1 MENNTNTNQSQSLNL
16 FQKIFGIFMSGVNSR
31 IPIRSNIYNKK
42 GYTAIGTS
50 NGNKLFEIDRKSPLL
65 GNANASNL
73 ISGYYERLL
82 ELKGYQL
89 LDITKLATNFF
100 ADYIVNFL
108 SDEGGG
114 SQIVT
119 ILNEDGSNNQVVT
132 DRINQI
138 LTKDIRIFDFIKN
151 HIQDFVFYGQYYA
164 LLATSHDESGHLK
177 FRIEEL
183 VDPVSVIQKKKRKTD
198 GSGEMDE
205 IYLAKGE
212 GGVIIEVPKKN
223 IIYLANHDL
232 RLVNDLADKI
242 EYNNGR
248 IKKDDPITNFLKPAP
263 TKPQHHQLDF
273 KKNNNNNY
281 ILKEGASI
289 DDAKTGKEN
298 RDKILIKE
306 SYITSE
312 PLFYSLLLKVKEL
325 VIKELLVSLISLRD
339 LSSVQIFLL
348 QFDKNIPLEAA
359 SELCKRA
366 AKLTNNTNE
375 LASFLTSQFDAISF
389 IENTLTQ
396 GTKFVPDYGAS
407 LSSKNSMLP
416 LDKLSD
422 KYIEIL
428 QTLDQC
434 RAAILGPLG
443 LPVSLT
449 DSSSGSKWQVL
460 QQSERANS
468 RVASF
473 LSGIKSSVTDL
484 VLNLYEQIYSDSID
498 PSLIKLHISEKTSVE
513 YNNQIN
519 QSESINGLLQSINA
533 ILQGSLQMLD
543 MGAPYL
549 DPKNYLT
556 YIQNLIR
563 DIDPNTENIIN
574 ERSIELYLQMVNAK
588 LAQQFEQFG
597 LDPSILQEDPNQQQ
611 QQQ

>member
-1 MENNTNTNQSQSLNL
+1 
-16 FQKIFGIFMSGVNSR
+16 MSGVNSR
-31 IPIRSNIYNKK
+31 IPVRSNIYNKK
-42 GYTAIGTS
+42 GYSAIGST
-50 NGNKLFEIDRKSPLL
+50 GNKLFEVDRKSPLL

-73 ISGYYERLL
+73 ISGYYERVL

-100 ADYIVNFL
+100 ADYIINFL
-108 SDEGGG
+108 SDENGG
-114 SQIVT
+114 SQLVSVM
-119 ILNEDGSNNQVVT
+119 NEDGTNNQQVT

-138 LTKDIRIFDFIKN
+138 LSKDIKIFDYIRN
-151 HIQDFVFYGQYYA
+151 HIQDFVFYGQYYSM
-164 LLATSHDESGHLK
+164 LVSSRDETGHLK

-183 VDPVSVIQKKKRKTD
+183 IDPVSVIKKKRRKTD
-198 GSGEMDE
+198 GSNDLEE
-205 IYLAKGE
+205 LYLAKGE
-212 GGVIIEVPKKN
+212 GGIIVEIPKKE
-223 IIYLANHDL
+223 IIYLANQDL
-232 RLVNDLADKI
+232 RLLNDLADKV
-242 EYNNGR
+242 EYNSGIRN
-248 IKKDDPITNFLKPAP
+248 KKDDPLASFLKPGSNKNQP
-263 TKPQHHQLDF
+263 YTPKFQD
-273 KKNNNNNY
+273 KNNKY
-281 ILKEGASI
+281 ILKDGVSVSDPKEGKA
-289 DDAKTGKEN
+289 N
-298 RDKILIKE
+298 RERVLVKE
-306 SYITSE
+306 SYTASE

-366 AKLTNNTNE
+366 AKLTNNTND
-375 LASFLTSQFDAISF
+375 LASFLTSQFDVISF

-396 GTKFVPDYGAS
+396 GTKFVPDYGGS
-407 LSSKNSMLP
+407 LSAKNPMLP

-422 KYIEIL
+422 KYIEIM

-443 LPVSLT
+443 LPISLT
-449 DSSSGSKWQVL
+449 DSTSGSKWQVL

-473 LSGIKSSVTDL
+473 LSGIKSSVIDL
-484 VLNLYEQIYSDSID
+484 VCNLYEIIYSEPLD
-498 PSLIKLHISEKTSVE
+498 PSLVKLHISEKTSVE

-519 QSESINGLLQSINA
+519 QSESINGLLQSINT

-543 MGAPYL
+543 MAAPYL
-549 DPKNYLT
+549 DARNYLT

-563 DIDPNTENIIN
+563 DIDPNTESIIN

-588 LAQQFEQFG
+588 TAQQFEQFG
-597 LDPSILQEDPNQQQ
+597 LDPSILQEDDQQQ
-611 QQQ
+611 QQ

>member
-1 MENNTNTNQSQSLNL
+1 MENNTNQHSNF

-119 ILNEDGSNNQVVT
+119 ILNEDGSNNQTVT

-138 LTKDIRIFDFIKN
+138 LSKDIKIFDFIKN

-183 VDPVSVIQKKKRKTD
+183 IDPVSVIQKKKRKND
-198 GSGEMDE
+198 DSGEMEE

-212 GGVIIEVPKKN
+212 GGIVIEVPKKN
-223 IIYLANHDL
+223 VIYLANHDL
-232 RLVNDLADKI
+232 RLVNDLADKA
-242 EYNNGR
+242 EYSNGR
-248 IKKDDPITNFLKPAP
+248 IKKDDPITNFLKPSPA
-263 TKPQHHQLDF
+263 KPQHYQPNF
-273 KKNNNNNY
+273 KKNNNY

-289 DDAKTGKEN
+289 EDAKQGKEN
-298 RDKILIKE
+298 KDRILIKE
-306 SYITSE
+306 SYVTSE

-443 LPVSLT
+443 LPISLT
-449 DSSSGSKWQVL
+449 DSTSGSKWQVL

-473 LSGIKSSVTDL
+473 LSGIMSSVTDL
-484 VLNLYEQIYSDSID
+484 VLNLYEQIYSESID

-533 ILQGSLQMLD
+533 IVQSSLQMLD
-543 MGAPYL
+543 MAAPYI
-549 DPKNYLT
+549 DPKNYLS

-588 LAQQFEQFG
+588 LSQQFEQFG
-597 LDPSILQEDPNQQQ
+597 LDPSILQQDPNQQQ
-611 QQQ
+611 

>member
-1 MENNTNTNQSQSLNL
+1 MENNTNQHSNF

-119 ILNEDGSNNQVVT
+119 ILNEDGSNNQTVT

-138 LTKDIRIFDFIKN
+138 LSKDIKIFDFIKN

-183 VDPVSVIQKKKRKTD
+183 IDPVSVIQKKKRKSD
-198 GSGEMDE
+198 DSGEMEE

-212 GGVIIEVPKKN
+212 GGIVIEVPKKN
-223 IIYLANHDL
+223 VIYLANHDL
-232 RLVNDLADKI
+232 RLVNDLADKA

-248 IKKDDPITNFLKPAP
+248 IKKDDPITNFLKPSPA
-263 TKPQHHQLDF
+263 KPQHYQPNF
-273 KKNNNNNY
+273 KKNNNY

-289 DDAKTGKEN
+289 EDAKQGKEN
-298 RDKILIKE
+298 KDRILIKE
-306 SYITSE
+306 SYVTSE

-443 LPVSLT
+443 LPISLT
-449 DSSSGSKWQVL
+449 DSTSGSKWQVL

-484 VLNLYEQIYSDSID
+484 VLNLYEQIYSESID

-533 ILQGSLQMLD
+533 IVQSSLQMLD
-543 MGAPYL
+543 MAAPYI
-549 DPKNYLT
+549 DPKNYLS

-588 LAQQFEQFG
+588 LGQQFEQFG
-597 LDPSILQEDPNQQQ
+597 LDPSILQQDPNQQQ
-611 QQQ
+611 

>member
-1 MENNTNTNQSQSLNL
+1 MEKNQTGGGL

-42 GYTAIGTS
+42 GYTPIGTT
-50 NGNKLFEIDRKSPLL
+50 GNKLFDIDRKSPLL

-73 ISGYYERLL
+73 ISGYYDRLL

-114 SQIVT
+114 SQIVS
-119 ILNEDGSNNQVVT
+119 IMNEDGTNNQQVT

-138 LTKDIRIFDFIKN
+138 LTKDIKIFDFIRN
-151 HIQDFVFYGQYYA
+151 HIQDFVFYGQYYSM
-164 LLATSHDESGHLK
+164 LVSSTDDSGHIK
-177 FRIEEL
+177 FRLEEL
-183 VDPVSVIQKKKRKTD
+183 VDPVSVIQKKKRKKD
-198 GSGEMDE
+198 GSGEMEE

-212 GGVIIEVPKKN
+212 GGVIIEVPKKD

-232 RLVNDLADKI
+232 RLINDLADKV
-242 EYNNGR
+242 EYGGMKK
-248 IKKDDPITNFLKPAP
+248 KKDDPLSSFLNPSNKFNQPW
-263 TKPQHHQLDF
+263 Q
-273 KKNNNNNY
+273 KKNNNY
-281 ILKEGASI
+281 ILKEGVSVN
-289 DDAKTGKEN
+289 DSREGKGN
-298 RDKILIKE
+298 REKILTQE
-306 SYITSE
+306 SYVTSE

-359 SELCKRA
+359 TELCKRTS
-366 AKLTNNTNE
+366 KLTNNTNE

-422 KYIEIL
+422 KYIEIM

-434 RAAILGPLG
+434 RSAILGPLG
-443 LPVSLT
+443 LPISLT
-449 DSSSGSKWQVL
+449 DSTSGSKWQVL

-473 LSGIKSSVTDL
+473 LSGIKSSITDL
-484 VLNLYEQIYSDSID
+484 ICNIYEIIYSEKID

-519 QSESINGLLQSINA
+519 QSESINGLLQSING
-533 ILQGSLQMLD
+533 ILQSSLTMLD
-543 MGAPYL
+543 LGAPYL
-549 DPKNYLT
+549 DPRNYLT

-563 DIDPNTENIIN
+563 DIDPNTESIIN

-588 LAQQFEQFG
+588 LGQQFEQFG
-597 LDPSILQEDPNQQQ
+597 LDPSILQEDPQQQ
-611 QQQ
+611 Q

>member
-1 MENNTNTNQSQSLNL
+1 MENNTNQHSNF

-119 ILNEDGSNNQVVT
+119 ILNEDGSNNQTVT

-138 LTKDIRIFDFIKN
+138 LSKDIKIFDFIKN

-183 VDPVSVIQKKKRKTD
+183 IDPVSVIQKKKRKND
-198 GSGEMDE
+198 DSGEMEE

-212 GGVIIEVPKKN
+212 GGIVIEVPKKN
-223 IIYLANHDL
+223 VIYLANHDL
-232 RLVNDLADKI
+232 RLVNDLADKA
-242 EYNNGR
+242 EYSNGR
-248 IKKDDPITNFLKPAP
+248 IKKDDPITNFLKPSPA
-263 TKPQHHQLDF
+263 KPQHYQPNF
-273 KKNNNNNY
+273 KKNNNY

-289 DDAKTGKEN
+289 EDAKQGKEN
-298 RDKILIKE
+298 KDRILIKE
-306 SYITSE
+306 SYVTSE

-443 LPVSLT
+443 LPISLT
-449 DSSSGSKWQVL
+449 DSTSGSKWQVL

-484 VLNLYEQIYSDSID
+484 VLNLYEQIYSESID

-533 ILQGSLQMLD
+533 IVQSSLQMLD
-543 MGAPYL
+543 MAAPYI
-549 DPKNYLT
+549 DPKNYLS

-588 LAQQFEQFG
+588 LGQQFEQFG
-597 LDPSILQEDPNQQQ
+597 LDPSILQQDPNQQQ
-611 QQQ
+611 

>member
-1 MENNTNTNQSQSLNL
+1 MENNTNQHSNF

-119 ILNEDGSNNQVVT
+119 ILNEDGSNNQTVT

-138 LTKDIRIFDFIKN
+138 LSKDIKIFDFIKN

-183 VDPVSVIQKKKRKTD
+183 IDPVSVIKKKKRKSD
-198 GSGEMDE
+198 DSGEMEE

-212 GGVIIEVPKKN
+212 GGIVIEVPKKN
-223 IIYLANHDL
+223 VIYLANHDL
-232 RLVNDLADKI
+232 RLVNDLADKA

-248 IKKDDPITNFLKPAP
+248 IKKDDPITNFLKPSPA
-263 TKPQHHQLDF
+263 KPQHYQPNF
-273 KKNNNNNY
+273 KKNNNY

-289 DDAKTGKEN
+289 EDAKQGKEN
-298 RDKILIKE
+298 KDRILIKE
-306 SYITSE
+306 SYVTSE

-443 LPVSLT
+443 LPISLT
-449 DSSSGSKWQVL
+449 DSTSGSKWQVL

-484 VLNLYEQIYSDSID
+484 VLNLYEQIYSESID

-533 ILQGSLQMLD
+533 IVQSSLQMLD
-543 MGAPYL
+543 MAAPYI
-549 DPKNYLT
+549 DPKNYLS

-588 LAQQFEQFG
+588 LGQQFEQFG
-597 LDPSILQEDPNQQQ
+597 LDPSILQQDPDQQQ
-611 QQQ
+611 

>member
-1 MENNTNTNQSQSLNL
+1 MENNTNQHSNF

-119 ILNEDGSNNQVVT
+119 ILNEDGSNNQTVT

-138 LTKDIRIFDFIKN
+138 LSKDIKIFDFIKN

-183 VDPVSVIQKKKRKTD
+183 IDPVSVIQKKKRKND
-198 GSGEMDE
+198 DSGEMEE

-212 GGVIIEVPKKN
+212 GGIVIEVPKKN
-223 IIYLANHDL
+223 VIYLANHDL
-232 RLVNDLADKI
+232 RLVNDLADKA

-248 IKKDDPITNFLKPAP
+248 IKKDDPITNFLKPSPA
-263 TKPQHHQLDF
+263 KPQHYQPNF
-273 KKNNNNNY
+273 KKNNNY

-289 DDAKTGKEN
+289 EDAKQGKEN
-298 RDKILIKE
+298 KDRILIKE
-306 SYITSE
+306 SYVTSE

-443 LPVSLT
+443 LPISLT
-449 DSSSGSKWQVL
+449 DSTSGSKWQVL

-484 VLNLYEQIYSDSID
+484 VLNLYEQIYSESID

-533 ILQGSLQMLD
+533 IVQSSLQMLD
-543 MGAPYL
+543 MAAPYI
-549 DPKNYLT
+549 DPKNYLS

-588 LAQQFEQFG
+588 LGQQFEQFG
-597 LDPSILQEDPNQQQ
+597 LDPSILQQDPNQQQ
-611 QQQ
+611 